1 MRLSLAGSETD
12 ESEMSLAFFSR
23 AVFWLKLGAMDRHQG
38 YLTAPHD
45 IPLPLT
51 NSEVAILARYKPISP
66 AGNTVPM
73 PKNADWVRL
82 PFKDEFNENGKF
94 RRILFVDY
102 MFERAANEAQRLKS
116 LFGCERRHR
125 I

>member
-1 MRLSLAGSETD
+1 
-12 ESEMSLAFFSR
+12 
-23 AVFWLKLGAMDRHQG
+23 MDRHQG

-51 NSEVAILARYKPISP
+51 NQEMVILARYKPISP
-66 AGNTVPM
+66 EPNTVPM
-73 PKNADWVRL
+73 PKKSDWVRL
-82 PFKDEFNENGKF
+82 PFKDVFNENGKF

-102 MFERAANEAQRLKS
+102 MFERAANEASRLKA
-116 LFGCERRHR
+116 LFGCDRRHR